1 MTKKASEGPGRT
13 LRPELKNLVRFR
25 RASPTKRTSGGVSKR
40 GAACRGRFYFILMR
54 FIDPKILDSNDIHRP
69 HPGPQENMQ
78 IGGVKCAISQI
89 WPKFREML
97 GENPA
102 DIHL

>member
-1 MTKKASEGPGRT
+1 MT
-13 LRPELKNLVRFR
+13 LRPELTNLFRFR
-25 RASPTKRTSGGVSKR
+25 RTSPTKR
-40 GAACRGRFYFILMR
+40 AFFLILMR
-54 FIDPKILDSNDIHRP
+54 FIDPRIFDSSDIHRP

-78 IGGVKCAISQI
+78 IGGVRCAISQI
-89 WPKFREML
+89 WSKFREML